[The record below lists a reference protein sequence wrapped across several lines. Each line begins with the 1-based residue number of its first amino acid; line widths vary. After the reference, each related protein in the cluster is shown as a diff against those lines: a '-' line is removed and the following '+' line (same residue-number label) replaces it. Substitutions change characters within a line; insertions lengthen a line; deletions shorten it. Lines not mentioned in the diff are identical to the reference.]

1 MQGDGPGWIVTVRAK
16 DAGRWYRVEGGWQR
30 VRADCLGA
38 DDGPGW
44 IVMVRTKGAGRWNRV
59 EGGW

>member
-1 MQGDGPGWIVTVRAK
+1 MQGDGPGWIVMVRAN

-38 DDGPGW
+38 G
-44 IVMVRTKGAGRWNRV
+44 
-59 EGGW
+59 